1 MKCYWSKEI
10 KDEKERLID
19 LVNTIFPLY
28 IRYCESRG
36 YNLTCVE
43 WNRNIKPILESGYLR
58 DETIQFCELELERI
72 KRELEEG
79 GKDVL

>member
-28 IRYCESRG
+28 IRYCADRG

-43 WNRNIKPILESGYLR
+43 WSRNIKPILYSGYLR
-58 DETIQFCELELERI
+58 EETVRFCELELERI
-72 KRELEEG
+72 KRELEES